1 MSLTSAMLVGYT
13 GIRSNSVGVDT
24 VGDNLANVNT
34 TAFKAQRAL
43 FETLLYQ
50 TTSEGEAPSATS
62 GGTNPRQIG
71 AGSGVASLQRNFN
84 QGGLDSTGFPSDLAI
99 EGDGFFV
106 IDGPENGQVYTRDGS
121 FRLDET
127 QTMVTA
133 GGNPLQVFDADD
145 AGVIQP
151 GALTNLVIPLG
162 TASPAVATQSVLMNG
177 QLDSNTGLATQG
189 AVVASQAMVTSSGA
203 ANGGSQLTSLVD
215 AAGVPL
221 FATGD
226 ELQINGSK
234 GGIAIQPSSF
244 IVGTTGS
251 TLGELATYLQ
261 DVLGIATDPAL
272 GDMPGVTVSDG
283 TDAPAGALVV
293 RSNPGE
299 INAVELNASSIVNI
313 TGLSASPF
321 SFTTV
326 EDAVGEGVTTSFGV
340 FDSLGNLV
348 EVRLRASMESKSDT
362 GTTWRFFAES
372 ENDSDLTPLLGTGT
386 ISFDPNGQFVS
397 ATGTDIAID
406 RANSGSATPLA
417 FTLDLATLTG
427 LASANGESELL
438 MASQDGAPAGIMTGY
453 SIDDLGIVTAAFS
466 NQQTQVLA
474 QIPLATFRNNGGL
487 VALNENNF
495 VEGANSGAV
504 NIVTA
509 QTGVAGAIRAGALEQ
524 ANVEIAREFVNLI
537 QSSTGISSASRVVR
551 VADQLLQELL
561 LLAR

>member
-13 GIRSNSVGVDT
+13 GIQTNSVGVDT

-43 FETLLYQ
+43 FETLLYR
-50 TTSEGEAPSATS
+50 TIHEGEAPSATS

-71 AGSGVASLQRNFN
+71 SGTGVASLQRNFN
-84 QGGLDSTGFPSDLAI
+84 QGGLDSTGFPSDLAV
-99 EGDGFFV
+99 EGDGFFIV
-106 IDGPENGQVYTRDGS
+106 NGPDNSQVYTRDGS

-145 AGVIQP
+145 TGAIQAGT
-151 GALTNLVIPLG
+151 LTNLVIPLG
-162 TASPAVATQSVLMNG
+162 SASPAVATQNVLMNG

-189 AVVASQAMVTSSGA
+189 AVVTSQALVTSSGA
-203 ANGGSQLTSLVD
+203 ATGGTQLTSLVD

-226 ELQINGSK
+226 ELQINASK
-234 GGIAIQPSSF
+234 GGIAIQPTTF
-244 IVGTTGS
+244 VVGTNGS
-251 TLGELATYLQ
+251 TLDELATYMQ
-261 DVLGIATDPAL
+261 DVLGIDTDPTL
-272 GDMPGVTVSDG
+272 GDMPGVSISDG
-283 TDAPAGALVV
+283 TEFPAGSLVV
-293 RSNPGE
+293 RSNFGE
-299 INAVELNASSIVNI
+299 INAVELDASSIVNI
-313 TGLSASPF
+313 TGASASPLTF
-321 SFTTV
+321 ATV

-348 EVRLRASMESKSDT
+348 EVRLRASLESKSDT
-362 GTTWRFFAES
+362 GTTWRYFAES
-372 ENDSDLTPLLGTGT
+372 ENDSDLSPLLGTGT
-386 ISFDPNGQFVS
+386 ISFDPNGQFVA

-406 RANSGSATPLA
+406 RAGSGAVTPLA
-417 FTLDLATLTG
+417 FTLDVSTLTG

-438 MASQDGAPAGIMTGY
+438 MASQDGTAAGIMTGY

-495 VEGANSGAV
+495 VEGANSGPV
-504 NIVTA
+504 TVVTA
-509 QTGVAGAIRAGALEQ
+509 QSGVAGAIRAGALEQ

>member
-1 MSLTSAMLVGYT
+1 MLVGFT
-13 GIRSNSVGVDT
+13 GIQSNSVGVDT
-24 VGDNLANVNT
+24 VGNNLANVNT
-34 TAFKAQRAL
+34 TAFKGQRAI

-50 TTSEGEAPSATS
+50 TISEGEAPSATS

-71 AGSGVASLQRNFN
+71 SGSGVASLQRNFN

-133 GGNPLQVFDADD
+133 GGNPLQVFAADD

-151 GALTNLVIPLG
+151 GTLTNLLIPLG
-162 TASPAVATQSVLMNG
+162 STNPAVATQNVLMNG

-189 AVVASQAMVTSSGA
+189 AVVLSQALMTASGPA
-203 ANGGSQLTSLVD
+203 TGSTALTSLVD
-215 AAGVPL
+215 AVGVPL
-221 FATGD
+221 FATDD
-226 ELQINGSK
+226 ELQINASK
-234 GGIAIQPSSF
+234 GGIAIQSSTF
-244 IVGTTGS
+244 VVGTTGS
-251 TLGELATYLQ
+251 TVDDLASHLQ

-272 GDMPGVTVSDG
+272 GDMPGVMVSDG
-283 TDAPAGALVV
+283 TDAPTGALVV
-293 RSNPGE
+293 RSNPGA
-299 INAVELNASSIVNI
+299 INAVELDASSIVNL
-313 TGLSASPF
+313 TGLAASPF
-321 SFTTV
+321 NFTTA
-326 EDAVGEGVTTSFGV
+326 EEAVGEGVTTSFGV

-348 EVRLRASMESKSDT
+348 EVRLRASLESKSDA

-372 ENDSDLTPLLGTGT
+372 ENDSDLSHLLGTGT

-397 ATGTDIAID
+397 ATGTDISID
-406 RANSGSATPLA
+406 RANSGSATPLV
-417 FTLDLATLTG
+417 FTLDFASLTG
-427 LASANGESELL
+427 LASANGESEFL

-474 QIPLATFRNNGGL
+474 QIPLATFRNNAGL